1 MDRRS
6 EVVAS
11 QDTASRVNALL
22 VVHTDDKRGGVQA
35 VVDTVAGWLEANGH
49 RVLLFHNGESV
60 WLTNRTT
67 KLGYPGVR
75 LRLCWPFSPLRGVL
89 RTAGFPLVFPVVL
102 AQLLWLLRSR
112 RIQVVNLHYPMDHF
126 VYFAICRRLLGIRLV
141 TSVHGR
147 DAFYKE
153 RPLDKYSRAMAF
165 IISSSDLVILP
176 SEAYRK
182 MLAEAFPESRDK
194 IVFIHNAVNP
204 TTFTPADDDST
215 PAGSA
220 PYILCIAELQE
231 YKAIDV
237 LLDAAR
243 ILFED
248 DPQLTLVLA
257 GDGPMRQ
264 ALEDQAAA
272 IGIRHR
278 VHFLGTQD
286 VAELVTLLRRCRVAV
301 LPSRM
306 EPFGI
311 AILEAFA
318 CRRPVVATAVGGV
331 PEIITHEVNGL
342 LVEPENP
349 AALAAGLRRV
359 LADDALGRQL
369 ASNGYSTMMD
379 RFCSPRQG
387 ADYERAF
394 ASLTRNG
401 AGPVS

>member
-1 MDRRS
+1 VTTVS
-6 EVVAS
+6 S
-11 QDTASRVNALL
+11 HDTGSRLNALL
-22 VVHTDDKRGGVQA
+22 VVHADEKRGGVQA

-49 RVLLFHNGESV
+49 QVLLFHSGESV
-60 WLTNRTT
+60 WLTNGVT
-67 KLGYPGVR
+67 KLGYPGMR

-89 RTAGFPLVFPVVL
+89 RTTGFPLAFLLVL

-112 RIQVVNLHYPMDHF
+112 RIQVVNLHYPIDNF
-126 VYFAICRRLLGIRLV
+126 VYFAICKRLLGIRLV

-176 SEAYRK
+176 SDAYRK
-182 MLAEAFPESRDK
+182 MLAEAFPDSHDK

-204 TTFTPADDDST
+204 ATFTPGDDNSTQADSE
-215 PAGSA
+215 
-220 PYILCIAELQE
+220 YILCIAELQE

-248 DPQLTLVLA
+248 HPHLTLVLA

-264 ALEDQAAA
+264 ALEDQATA

-278 VHFLGTQD
+278 VRFLGTQG
-286 VAELVTLLRRCRVAV
+286 VAELVTLLRGCRVAV

-311 AILEAFA
+311 AILEALA
-318 CRRPVVATAVGGV
+318 CRRPVVATAVGGI
-331 PEIITHEVNGL
+331 PEIIEHEVNGL

-349 AALAAGLRRV
+349 TALAEGLQRV

-369 ASNGYSTMMD
+369 ASNGYSTVLD

-394 ASLTRNG
+394 ASLARNG
-401 AGPVS
+401 ARPGPVS